1 MSENKCLLVLCNTP
15 DHATASRIARQLVEE
30 QLAACVNILPAVQSL
45 YRWQGRIEEAS
56 EVPLLVKTTQQA
68 YAGLERRLV
77 ELHPYEVPEIVAC
90 DVAHGLPAYLTWV
103 AGEVLSSTGPHG
115 T

>member
-15 DHATASRIARQLVEE
+15 DRTTASRIARQLVEE
-30 QLAACVNILPAVQSL
+30 RLAACVNILPEVQSV

-90 DVAHGLPAYLTWV
+90 DIAHGLPAYLTWV
-103 AGEVLSSTGPHG
+103 AEETLSSPKTI
-115 T
+115 